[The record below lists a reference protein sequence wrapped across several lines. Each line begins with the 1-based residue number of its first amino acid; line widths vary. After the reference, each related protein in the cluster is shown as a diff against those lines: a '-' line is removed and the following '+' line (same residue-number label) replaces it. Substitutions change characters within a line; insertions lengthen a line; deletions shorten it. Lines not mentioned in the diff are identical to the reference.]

1 MVFDSVSTNIA
12 DGDTN
17 AAADVFV
24 RDTCFGAMAGCTPAS
39 ARASISST
47 GAQGDSDSRSQTIN
61 ANGRFVA
68 FQSFASNLVAQ
79 DTSQPGMFVRDT
91 CLGGPASCAPST
103 IRVDI
108 ATDGTQANGALTFN
122 IAPSITAD
130 GRLVAFATL
139 ATNLV
144 SANVGGWANVYVRDT
159 CVGAPAGCTASTS
172 LASLAN
178 DGSVGNNGSSD
189 QSING
194 NGRFVAFSSL
204 SSNLVPGDTFSAG
217 GFKDIFVHD
226 TCFGAS
232 SGCAPSTVRVSVT
245 PPPVSA
251 QADDIS
257 DYPAISGD
265 GHYVVF
271 LSASTNLVNGAPGNG
286 HAMVY
291 LAKTGF

>member
-1 MVFDSVSTNIA
+1 
-12 DGDTN
+12 
-17 AAADVFV
+17 
-24 RDTCFGAMAGCTPAS
+24 
-39 ARASISST
+39 
-47 GAQGDSDSRSQTIN
+47 
-61 ANGRFVA
+61 
-68 FQSFASNLVAQ
+68 
-79 DTSQPGMFVRDT
+79 MFVRDT
-91 CLGGPASCAPST
+91 CLGGPASCAPGT

-245 PPPVSA
+245 PPPLSA